1 MGTNARGDERKGML
15 TSGEIA
21 WRACSAKLAIHDVGM
36 HSQGA

>member
-1 MGTNARGDERKGML
+1 MGTNARGDERKGMF

-21 WRACSAKLAIHDVGM
+21 WRACSFTLAIQDIDM

>member
-1 MGTNARGDERKGML
+1 MGTNARGDERKGMF

-21 WRACSAKLAIHDVGM
+21 WIACSSKLAIEDADM